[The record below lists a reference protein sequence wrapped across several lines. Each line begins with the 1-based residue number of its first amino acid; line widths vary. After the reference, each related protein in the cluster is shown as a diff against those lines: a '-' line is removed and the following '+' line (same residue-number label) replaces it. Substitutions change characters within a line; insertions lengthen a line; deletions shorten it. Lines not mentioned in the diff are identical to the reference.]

1 MKNVYKALIYVVITL
16 SLDAICLFLMAS
28 RGEAFNLN
36 IGFLNGVLLVLLLSI
51 FIPNLKGQKQYRD
64 FIASIYYGVATV
76 LNFLFLIF
84 KLSNIT
90 VGVVVNIAILVISLI
105 FYLAVMAKVNKD
117 GTEEMF

>member
-64 FIASIYYGVATV
+64 FIAS
-76 LNFLFLIF
+76 
-84 KLSNIT
+84 
-90 VGVVVNIAILVISLI
+90 
-105 FYLAVMAKVNKD
+105 
-117 GTEEMF
+117 